1 VECANNDLGAEI
13 LEVLLLPPMG
23 LASYEAEFVSASSET
38 FNDRGTTNVEVQTIK
53 GLGNEE
59 DGLLFNADVAFFR
72 EGFLSDLEEV
82 LPTKDQCKDGG
93 YEQLGFVNEGDC
105 VSFVVTGGMN
115 APK

>member
-1 VECANNDLGAEI
+1 
-13 LEVLLLPPMG
+13 MG

-72 EGFLSDLEEV
+72 EGFS
-82 LPTKDQCKDGG
+82 PTSKR
-93 YEQLGFVNEGDC
+93 
-105 VSFVVTGGMN
+105 SFRLRTSARTAATSN
-115 APK
+115 WAS